1 MTASTRVKM
10 MRLGAYFPILTFFS
24 GNPHP
29 KLAGG
34 ASLTD
39 YTLLWVG
46 VRFGACIY
54 ERGRERWIET
64 NVLMSIS

>member
-10 MRLGAYFPILTFFS
+10 IATRCFFPILTFFS
-24 GNPHP
+24 GNPIT

-46 VRFGACIY
+46 VRFRACIY

-64 NVLMSIS
+64 NILMSIS